1 MTLKIEVISWHR
13 RKNVTGLIRLMGRQP
28 CPVENVGSPIYK
40 KQNTNKKSLK
50 IYTDSL
56 PLKKGYIPS
65 PNRNKK
71 SHNINMG
78 SQ

>member
-1 MTLKIEVISWHR
+1 MLDLQST
-13 RKNVTGLIRLMGRQP
+13 
-28 CPVENVGSPIYK
+28 K

-78 SQ
+78 STIVNKCS

>member
-1 MTLKIEVISWHR
+1 
-13 RKNVTGLIRLMGRQP
+13 MGRQP

-40 KQNTNKKSLK
+40 KQNTNKKS
-50 IYTDSL
+50 
-56 PLKKGYIPS
+56 

-78 SQ
+78 STIAVSMNARS